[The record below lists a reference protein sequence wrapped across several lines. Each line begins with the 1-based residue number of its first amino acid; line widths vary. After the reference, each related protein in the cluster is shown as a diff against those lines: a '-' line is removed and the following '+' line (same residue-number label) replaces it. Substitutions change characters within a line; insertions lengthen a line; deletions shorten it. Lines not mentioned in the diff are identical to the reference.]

1 MDNLSKMSPSIT
13 ANEESTEGR
22 KGSDRVVDS
31 QFREGT
37 QKEIK
42 WGKTL

>member
-1 MDNLSKMSPSIT
+1 MSPSIT

-31 QFREGT
+31 RFLEGT
-37 QKEIK
+37 QKEING
-42 WGKTL
+42 GKRYER